1 MSVEFIRKADPYVF
15 LSKIEPDATKKREI
29 LEHQAGI
36 HLLQEGMS
44 LIGLSFSDYII
55 MYTEYGKPYFVKK
68 NESQDIW
75 VPNFSISHCKGYVA
89 CAISKREIGCDI
101 ERIKRVPDILNREIN
116 KVSRLVDRQRYDTE
130 TSYRTC
136 LWTVYE
142 AIGKCNGRGIPLNKD
157 IYLPEEWKIYT
168 WIINN
173 EVIFSSTNCAY

>member
-1 MSVEFIRKADPYVF
+1 MSVEVIRKADPYVF
-15 LSKIEPDATKKREI
+15 LSKIEPDVTKKREI

-36 HLLQEGMS
+36 HLLQEAMS

-75 VPNFSISHCKGYVA
+75 VPHFSISHCKEYAA

-101 ERIKRVPDILNREIN
+101 ERIKRIPDILNREIN
-116 KVSRLVDRQRYDTE
+116 KVSRIVDRQRYDSE
-130 TSYRTC
+130 IAYRTC

-142 AIGKCNGRGIPLNKD
+142 AIGKCNGRGIPLKK
-157 IYLPEEWKIYT
+157 EEYSNDDWADLYWKIHDEF
-168 WIINN
+168 ILSI
-173 EVIFSSTNCAY
+173 VKQKL